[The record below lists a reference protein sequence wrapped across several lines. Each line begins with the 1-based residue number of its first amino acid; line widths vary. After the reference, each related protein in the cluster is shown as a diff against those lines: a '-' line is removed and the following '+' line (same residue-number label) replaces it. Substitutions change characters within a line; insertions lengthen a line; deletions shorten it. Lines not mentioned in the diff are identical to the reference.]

1 MVEDVARVK
10 KACPDCDRLQH
21 RPGGTSGRPKAA
33 SPLDMQPLPHFG
45 MFYRWH
51 LDLAGPFEATRSRN
65 VWMLVMVEA
74 ASKWVELVP
83 LRTKEAANMRQ
94 AFQERVLAR
103 FAAPGEV
110 CTDGGTEFSGEF
122 QELLVHD
129 IDHPKPLHYHPQPN
143 GLAEGMTRA
152 LFEESAVDFNSP
164 EGMWELMTMRAERLA
179 LMVPTAM
186 HNVEA
191 AQHREVMR
199 YRRRR
204 AGLVAPGVQR
214 FSPGDFV
221 YVQQRQQGAL
231 DPRVRPAVYK
241 VYEVNDNGV
250 VVIQGADGDTAR
262 VRVEEL
268 ARCAVP
274 YVVLPAGFED
284 PNMACEECDG
294 RVSTQRSPIIIC
306 EDLINNNFN
315 PMYQTEMCEDA
326 LESFVYHCRSIF
338 HIRVRMKNGTAKPF
352 RPVDALESAEGGF
365 ALGDLW
371 AALDELEEDLLIEE
385 VVEGLLNDVDASNQ
399 EGEECDNENAYAYSS
414 SEAEDS
420 GDDEDEL
427 YFSPLPTRNPRRD
440 TLYGH
445 AYFVDDAT
453 SDDEME
459 PRRGKGS
466 SGRLWAGHEKAT
478 SEHTFETWKNSTDCA
493 MQKEQQ
499 HAFDRNRPFNEI
511 HEVHVLRSR
520 IQPKY
525 SESLETTL
533 ISRGIKYEDSRIVR
547 RLEGAERL
555 DYYRRLLD
563 GMWEE
568 LVNITKQIEL
578 HSERYNK
585 CHRSPGETVR
595 DFRNLLLTHTRVKN
609 LVTEETTR
617 IVEISRVNVEFIE
630 RAWGK
635 TRFSPRINFA
645 QQQLVDYTMDTQ
657 VDRTWE
663 MAEWL
668 NKQER
673 GSIHMR
679 AHLRVQSGGGRP
691 GFDYEEHNNRD
702 GHEPKHPPLNGYA
715 QVVGSEEGEVVG
727 LAAASQLRP
736 QRKSTEAQRHGVN
749 TVRMEDGECEAR
761 QRRLPRG
768 FTTPSME
775 MAQQMHSRTE
785 LTAKLTSAA
794 QSVTAPLME
803 IAKRLVKHEPVEDGW
818 EKHAV
823 MRALESKR
831 VSISLMEAYLLERSG
846 GGMMESILA
855 TAWGGGALST
865 EPISSHAH
873 SARTSSGER
882 AFEAAL
888 MMVEEVAD
896 QQSGGKST
904 VAEKTACGEAE
915 TERSFAIY
923 RPGQLARQREEEE
936 DRKRANA
943 QRNASTA
950 VEEASGDEAKEQ
962 PETARLDTITCELHA
977 NNTMLQCETISDG
990 GSSHT
995 RMNASAMEPS
1005 AAEAVVKGAGGWVD
1019 VDMVVVLANGKG
1031 SCEQQ
1036 RRLRDGMVF
1045 TLRDPVTSIMAAHH
1059 APRVYENGGE
1069 APGLLLGGPIYHHS
1083 PRAAPG
1089 PGDQNLHFPRTQP
1102 TSRQSAA
1109 AQSNGVGAAGPRAPT
1124 CESKTCEPA
1133 DLPPLRDVQSL
1144 QRHGLARLSTREEGI
1159 SMYEPCGGGYV
1170 AVLNAMLANGMS
1182 KASRNALGLRD
1193 RRSRL
1198 LFHVAAFIEKLE
1210 EKQPIGVGWLLENV
1224 DTSGDERLYIKE
1236 SEKYITKIIG
1246 RALVIDEAGYAYSG
1260 EGAGMLFNIN
1270 TGEWERPTVHLK
1282 EELFGYEPNVIHG
1295 ISLPDH
1301 ERLTGNAMGL
1311 HSVAWIVGQLFVEQ
1325 QRLRDLEELE
1335 RAPRAA
1341 QTAQRAERERRDQRS

>member
-1 MVEDVARVK
+1 
-10 KACPDCDRLQH
+10 
-21 RPGGTSGRPKAA
+21 
-33 SPLDMQPLPHFG
+33 
-45 MFYRWH
+45 
-51 LDLAGPFEATRSRN
+51 
-65 VWMLVMVEA
+65 
-74 ASKWVELVP
+74 
-83 LRTKEAANMRQ
+83 
-94 AFQERVLAR
+94 
-103 FAAPGEV
+103 
-110 CTDGGTEFSGEF
+110 
-122 QELLVHD
+122 
-129 IDHPKPLHYHPQPN
+129 
-143 GLAEGMTRA
+143 
-152 LFEESAVDFNSP
+152 
-164 EGMWELMTMRAERLA
+164 
-179 LMVPTAM
+179 MVPDA
-186 HNVEA
+186 
-191 AQHREVMR
+191 
-199 YRRRR
+199 
-204 AGLVAPGVQR
+204 
-214 FSPGDFV
+214 
-221 YVQQRQQGAL
+221 
-231 DPRVRPAVYK
+231 
-241 VYEVNDNGV
+241 
-250 VVIQGADGDTAR
+250 
-262 VRVEEL
+262 EL
-268 ARCAVP
+268 S
-274 YVVLPAGFED
+274 LPAFDVMLGSE
-284 PNMACEECDG
+284 
-294 RVSTQRSPIIIC
+294 
-306 EDLINNNFN
+306 
-315 PMYQTEMCEDA
+315 
-326 LESFVYHCRSIF
+326 
-338 HIRVRMKNGTAKPF
+338 
-352 RPVDALESAEGGF
+352 PVDALESAEGGF

-371 AALDELEEDLLIEE
+371 AALDELEEDQLIEE
-385 VVEGLLNDVDASNQ
+385 IVKGLLNDVDASNQ
-399 EGEECDNENAYAYSS
+399 EGEECDHENAYAYSS

-445 AYFVDDAT
+445 AYFVDDAM

-493 MQKEQQ
+493 MEKEQQ
-499 HAFDRNRPFNEI
+499 QAFDRNRPFNEI

-525 SESLETTL
+525 LESLETTL
-533 ISRGIKYEDSRIVR
+533 ISRGIKYEDSSIVR

-578 HSERYNK
+578 HSERYSK

-668 NKQER
+668 DKQER

-679 AHLRVQSGGGRP
+679 AHSRVQSGGGRR
-691 GFDYEEHNNRD
+691 GFDHEEHNSRGGGRGSNSRGRGGSHGEGGNYHRRGGGGGDRGGGRTERSAYARDGDDGGRGSHVNEAGCYGCGSKDHYKSDCPLWSKTCSECGKKGHIAKRCWKANPDLRPETAMAATNPREHIRVREEPKKPDRKSCMMCGKDAGHTTEECGKLRKFVANLQATD
-702 GHEPKHPPLNGYA
+702 GHEPKHPPLNGYLK
-715 QVVGSEEGEVVG
+715 SS
-727 LAAASQLRP
+727 AAR
-736 QRKSTEAQRHGVN
+736 R
-749 TVRMEDGECEAR
+749 AR

-794 QSVTAPLME
+794 QSVTVPVSLANGGGQPRMPLME

-831 VSISLMEAYLLERSG
+831 VSISLMEAYQLERSG
-846 GGMMESILA
+846 GGMMESVMA

-904 VAEKTACGEAE
+904 AEEKTAGGEAE

-923 RPGQLARQREEEE
+923 RPDIREQALRLPKGSETRRCLEQQAE
-936 DRKRANA
+936 VAHKGIFALQPTGA
-943 QRNASTA
+943 
-950 VEEASGDEAKEQ
+950 EAKEQ

-977 NNTMLQCETISDG
+977 NNTLLQCETISDG

-1019 VDMVVVLANGKG
+1019 VDMVVVLANGKR

-1036 RRLRDGMVF
+1036 RRLRDGVVF

-1069 APGLLLGGPIYHHS
+1069 APGLLLGGPTITALGLR
-1083 PRAAPG
+1083 PDPATRICT
-1089 PGDQNLHFPRTQP
+1089 F
-1102 TSRQSAA
+1102 
-1109 AQSNGVGAAGPRAPT
+1109 RAPNRPAGRVPLLSQT
-1124 CESKTCEPA
+1124 AWERRVREHQPVVRVERASYCHGVELGDDEMGEESGGGSDVSHSHAAHEPSRRDVQESKTCEPA
-1133 DLPPLRDVQSL
+1133 DLPPLREVLSL

-1159 SMYEPCGGGYV
+1159 SLYEPCGGGYV
-1170 AVLNAMLANGMS
+1170 AVLNAMLANGQKVARYRHS
-1182 KASRNALGLRD
+1182 DIDPAARKA
-1193 RRSRL
+1193 
-1198 LFHVAAFIEKLE
+1198 
-1210 EKQPIGVGWLLENV
+1210 
-1224 DTSGDERLYIKE
+1224 
-1236 SEKYITKIIG
+1236 
-1246 RALVIDEAGYAYSG
+1246 AGQRVQ
-1260 EGAGMLFNIN
+1260 GA
-1270 TGEWERPTVHLK
+1270 
-1282 EELFGYEPNVIHG
+1282 
-1295 ISLPDH
+1295 
-1301 ERLTGNAMGL
+1301 
-1311 HSVAWIVGQLFVEQ
+1311 Q
-1325 QRLRDLEELE
+1325 
-1335 RAPRAA
+1335 
-1341 QTAQRAERERRDQRS
+1341 